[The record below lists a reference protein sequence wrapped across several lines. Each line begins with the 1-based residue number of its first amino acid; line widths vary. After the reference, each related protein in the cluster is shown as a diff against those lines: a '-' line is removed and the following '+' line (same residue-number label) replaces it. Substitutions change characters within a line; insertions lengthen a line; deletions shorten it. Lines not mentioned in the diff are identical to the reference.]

1 MLEHK
6 VAKHSDQ
13 ISKLFS
19 KSEDTNLKLDR
30 ITHTL
35 NQIRWTFYGAVGYY
49 AISELGFITTLKL
62 MNNKMGVLCTD

>member
-1 MLEHK
+1 MDNKYDLLEHK
-6 VAKHSDQ
+6 VQKHSDQ

-19 KSEDTNLKLDR
+19 KIEDTNVKLDK

-62 MNNKMGVLCTD
+62 LQ